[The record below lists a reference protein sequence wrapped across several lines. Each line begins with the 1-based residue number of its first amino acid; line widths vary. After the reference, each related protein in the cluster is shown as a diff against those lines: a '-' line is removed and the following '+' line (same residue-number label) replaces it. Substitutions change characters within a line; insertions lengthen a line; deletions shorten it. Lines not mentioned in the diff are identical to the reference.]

1 VKNYIGLAFVLVVM
15 LMLSLSTSYAS
26 FVGSAYIYAPAVIT
40 QSNKGVL
47 SLFYLNVTTGDGTVK
62 ISGPSSVG
70 VSTLSSAQIGVA
82 YACKYLGLNMSDY
95 NFSYIIED
103 KNVSVSGP
111 SGGLAFTLDAIS
123 ALSHEPLLHDFTLTG
138 TISPDGS
145 VGEIGG
151 IYDKVAAA
159 KMHNLKFVLVPYVE
173 NGSFEDL
180 LYYITQQTFGIPLV
194 EVKNASQAFEYAIG
208 LRAPYP
214 LTYNTYT
221 NYYIDEIPYT
231 NLSCLYCNLSSFQN
245 LTGFTF
251 DFVNKSIDAI
261 PNNYSTIRSE
271 LTSAMQEYTAI
282 AKRGY
287 LYTAA
292 DLAFLIYPQAF
303 MLANINN
310 TNESAAQNII
320 SNVSTYCSSLVPP
333 QMTNS
338 NYEYVIGGELR
349 QELGSITAGNAATI
363 LNRSETSDG
372 IFESL
377 YTAGEA
383 YGWCLAASD
392 MYSIADSMGGVPVR
406 GSPLL
411 KSYASKLIQNAS
423 EFGSSIYLQSAINL
437 YNDGDYPAAIYAAT
451 YAGIFDRPT
460 INNYTPSEY
469 ISIEKALISNSTY
482 GVWPNQFAK
491 SAIFY
496 INEYNITRNDSNLE
510 NAYSL
515 ALLAS
520 KLSSANK
527 LINTTFISQPNQ
539 TYSYNNIS
547 SEVEQIYSLLLIIL
561 MVLFAILVILI
572 MLLLRN
578 PCNAQSEQPKE
589 AASNKRITHVKDRK
603 R

>member
-1 VKNYIGLAFVLVVM
+1 MKNYISLTFALVAVL
-15 LMLSLSTSYAS
+15 LISAPYAS
-26 FVGSAYIYAPAVIT
+26 FVGSAYIYAPAVLT
-40 QSNKGVL
+40 QSNQGVL
-47 SLFYLNVTTGDGTVK
+47 SLFYLNVTTGNGTVK

-70 VSTLSSAQIGVA
+70 ESTLISAQTGVA
-82 YACKYLGLNMSDY
+82 YACKYLGLNVSDY
-95 NFSYIIED
+95 NFSYVIED

-123 ALSHEPLLHDFTLTG
+123 ALSHKPLLHDFTLTG
-138 TISPDGS
+138 TINPDGS

-159 KMHNLKFVLVPYVE
+159 KTHKLKFVIVPYVE

-180 LYYITQQTFGIPLV
+180 LYYVTQQTFGIPLV
-194 EVKNASQAFEYAIG
+194 EVKNASQAFAYATG
-208 LRAPYP
+208 LMAPYP

-221 NYYIDEIPYT
+221 NYYVDKIPYA

-245 LTGFTF
+245 LTNFTF
-251 DFVNKSIDAI
+251 GFVNRSIDAI
-261 PNNYSTIRSE
+261 PNNYSAIKSE
-271 LTSAMQEYTAI
+271 LRDAMQEY
-282 AKRGY
+282 AKISNKGY

-303 MLANINN
+303 MLANANN
-310 TNESAAQNII
+310 ASKSAAANLI
-320 SNVSTYCSSLVPP
+320 SNVSTYCSSLVPS

-349 QELGSITAGNAATI
+349 QELGNITASNAATI
-363 LNRSETSDG
+363 LNSSETSDG
-372 IFESL
+372 VFESL

-392 MYSIADSMGGVPVR
+392 MYSIADSMGGVPVQE
-406 GSPLL
+406 SPLL
-411 KSYASKLIQNAS
+411 KGYASMLIQNAS
-423 EFGSSIYLQSAINL
+423 RFGSSIYLQSAIKF
-437 YNDGDYPAAIYAAT
+437 YNNGNYPAALYAGT
-451 YAGIFDRPT
+451 YATIFDKPM

-469 ISIEKALISNSTY
+469 ISIEQALINNSTY
-482 GVWPNQFAK
+482 GIWPNQFAK

-496 INEYNITRNDSNLE
+496 INEYNVTGNESYLA

-520 KLSSANK
+520 KLSSMNK
-527 LINTTFISQPNQ
+527 LINSTFILQPNQ
-539 TYSYNNIS
+539 TYHYTKIS
-547 SEVEQIYSLLLIIL
+547 SEIEQIYSILILIL
-561 MVLFAILVILI
+561 AVLFAILIILI

-578 PCNAQSEQPKE
+578 PCNTQSEQPKE
-589 AASNKRITHVKDRK
+589 NASNKHITHVKGRK
-603 R
+603 

>member
-1 VKNYIGLAFVLVVM
+1 MKNYISLTFALVAVL
-15 LMLSLSTSYAS
+15 LISTPYAS
-26 FVGSAYIYAPAVIT
+26 FVGSAYIYAPAVLT
-40 QSNKGVL
+40 QSNQGVL
-47 SLFYLNVTTGDGTVK
+47 SLFYLNVTTGNGTVK

-70 VSTLSSAQIGVA
+70 ESTLISAQTGVA
-82 YACKYLGLNMSDY
+82 YACKYLGLNVSDY
-95 NFSYIIED
+95 NFSYVIED

-123 ALSHEPLLHDFTLTG
+123 ALSHKPLLHDFTLTG
-138 TISPDGS
+138 TINPDGS

-159 KMHNLKFVLVPYVE
+159 KTHKLKFVIVPYVE

-180 LYYITQQTFGIPLV
+180 LYYVTQQTFGIPLV
-194 EVKNASQAFEYAIG
+194 EVKNASQAFAYATG
-208 LRAPYP
+208 LMAPHP
-214 LTYNTYT
+214 LTYTTYT
-221 NYYIDEIPYT
+221 NYYVDKIPYA

-245 LTGFTF
+245 LTNFTF
-251 DFVNKSIDAI
+251 GFVNRSIDAI
-261 PNNYSTIRSE
+261 PNNYSAIKSE
-271 LTSAMQEYTAI
+271 LRDAMQEY
-282 AKRGY
+282 AKISNKGY

-303 MLANINN
+303 MLANANN
-310 TNESAAQNII
+310 ASKSAAANLI
-320 SNVSTYCSSLVPP
+320 SNVSTYCSSLVPS

-349 QELGSITAGNAATI
+349 QELGNITASNAATI
-363 LNRSETSDG
+363 LNSSETSDG
-372 IFESL
+372 VFESL

-392 MYSIADSMGGVPVR
+392 MYSIAESIGGVPVQ

-423 EFGSSIYLQSAINL
+423 KFGSSIYLQSAINF
-437 YNDGDYPAAIYAAT
+437 YNDGNYPAAIYAGT
-451 YAGIFDRPT
+451 YASIFDRPM

-469 ISIEKALISNSTY
+469 ISIEKALINNSTY
-482 GVWPNQFAK
+482 GIWPNQFAK

-496 INEYNITRNDSNLE
+496 ISEYNVTGNESYIE

-520 KLSSANK
+520 KLSSINK
-527 LINTTFISQPNQ
+527 LINSTFILQSNQ
-539 TYSYNNIS
+539 TYSYTNIS
-547 SEVEQIYSLLLIIL
+547 SEIEQIYSILILIL
-561 MVLFAILVILI
+561 VVLFAILIILI

-578 PCNAQSEQPKE
+578 PCNLQSEQLKE
-589 AASNKRITHVKDRK
+589 NASNKRISHVKGRK
-603 R
+603 

>member
-1 VKNYIGLAFVLVVM
+1 VKNYISLTFALVA
-15 LMLSLSTSYAS
+15 LLLISTPYAS
-26 FVGSAYIYAPAVIT
+26 FVGSAYIYAPAVLT
-40 QSNKGVL
+40 QSNQGIL
-47 SLFYLNVTTGDGTVK
+47 SLFYLNVTTGNGTVT

-70 VSTLSSAQIGVA
+70 ESTLSSAQTGVA
-82 YACKYLGLNMSDY
+82 YACKYLGLNVSDY
-95 NFSYIIED
+95 NFSYVIED

-123 ALSHEPLLHDFTLTG
+123 ALSHKPLLHDFTLTG
-138 TISPDGS
+138 TINPDGS

-159 KMHNLKFVLVPYVE
+159 KTHKLKFVLVPYVE

-180 LYYITQQTFGIPLV
+180 LYYVTQQTFGIPLV
-194 EVKNASQAFEYAIG
+194 EVKNASQAFAYATG
-208 LRAPYP
+208 LMAPHP

-221 NYYIDEIPYT
+221 NYYVDKIPYA

-245 LTGFTF
+245 LTSFTF
-251 DFVNKSIDAI
+251 GFVNKSIDAI
-261 PNNYSTIRSE
+261 PNNYSAIKSE
-271 LTSAMQEYTAI
+271 LRDAMQEYATI
-282 AKRGY
+282 SKKGY

-303 MLANINN
+303 MLANANN
-310 TNESAAQNII
+310 ASKSAAANLI
-320 SNVSTYCSSLVPP
+320 SNVSTYCSSLVPS
-333 QMTNS
+333 QITNS

-349 QELGSITAGNAATI
+349 QELGDITASNAATI
-363 LNRSETSDG
+363 LNSSETSDG

-392 MYSIADSMGGVPVR
+392 MYSIADSMGGVPVQE
-406 GSPLL
+406 SPLL
-411 KSYASKLIQNAS
+411 KGYASMLIQNAS
-423 EFGSSIYLQSAINL
+423 RFGSSIYLQSAINL
-437 YNDGDYPAAIYAAT
+437 YNNGNYPAAIYAGT
-451 YAGIFDRPT
+451 YATIFDKPI

-469 ISIEKALISNSTY
+469 ISIEQALINNSTY
-482 GVWPNQFAK
+482 GIWPNQFAK

-496 INEYNITRNDSNLE
+496 INEYNVTGNESYLA

-520 KLSSANK
+520 KLSSMNK
-527 LINTTFISQPNQ
+527 LINSTFILQPNQ
-539 TYSYNNIS
+539 TYPYTNIS
-547 SEVEQIYSLLLIIL
+547 SEIEQIYSILILIL
-561 MVLFAILVILI
+561 VVLFAILIILI

-578 PCNAQSEQPKE
+578 PCNTQSEQPKE
-589 AASNKRITHVKDRK
+589 STSNKRITHVKGRK
-603 R
+603 

>member
-1 VKNYIGLAFVLVVM
+1 VKNYISLTFALIAM
-15 LMLSLSTSYAS
+15 LLLSTSYAS
-26 FVGSAYIYAPAVIT
+26 FVGSAYIYAPAVLT
-40 QSNKGVL
+40 QSNKGIL
-47 SLFYLNVTTGDGTVK
+47 SLFYLNVTTGNGMVT

-70 VSTLSSAQIGVA
+70 ESTLNSAQTGVA

-95 NFSYIIED
+95 NFSYVIED

-123 ALSHEPLLHDFTLTG
+123 ALSHKPLLHNFTLTG

-151 IYDKVAAA
+151 VYDKVAAA
-159 KMHNLKFVLVPYVE
+159 KTHNLKFVLVPYVE
-173 NGSFEDL
+173 NGSFENL
-180 LYYITQQTFGIPLV
+180 LYYVTQQTFGIPLV
-194 EVKNASQAFEYAIG
+194 EVKNASQAFAYATG

-221 NYYIDEIPYT
+221 NYYVDKIPYT

-245 LTGFTF
+245 LTSFTF
-251 DFVNKSIDAI
+251 GFVNKSIDGI
-261 PNNYSTIRSE
+261 PNNYSVIKSE
-271 LTSAMQEYTAI
+271 LTNAMQEYSAI
-282 AKRGY
+282 SEKGY

-303 MLANINN
+303 MLANANN
-310 TNESAAQNII
+310 ANESAATNII

-349 QELGSITAGNAATI
+349 QELGTITAGNAATI
-363 LNRSETSDG
+363 LNSSETSDG
-372 IFESL
+372 VFESL

-392 MYSIADSMGGVPVR
+392 MYGIADSMGGVPVQ

-411 KSYASKLIQNAS
+411 KNYASKLIQNAS
-423 EFGSSIYLQSAINL
+423 EFGSSIYLQSAINF
-437 YNDGDYPAAIYAAT
+437 YNNGNYPAAIYAGT
-451 YAGIFDRPT
+451 YASIFDRPT

-469 ISIEKALISNSTY
+469 ISIEKALIDNSTY

-491 SAIFY
+491 SVIFY
-496 INEYNITRNDSNLE
+496 INEYNITGNDSNLA

-527 LINTTFISQPNQ
+527 LINSTFILQSNQ

-547 SEVEQIYSLLLIIL
+547 SEIEQIYSILLIIL
-561 MVLFAILVILI
+561 IVLFAILIVLIL
-572 MLLLRN
+572 LLLRN
-578 PCNAQSEQPKE
+578 PCNAQSEQLKE
-589 AASNKRITHVKDRK
+589 GTSNKRITHVNGRK

>member
-1 VKNYIGLAFVLVVM
+1 VKNYIGLIFALVVM
-15 LMLSLSTSYAS
+15 LLSSTPYAS
-26 FVGSAYIYAPAVIT
+26 FVGSAYIYAPAVLT

-47 SLFYLNVTTGDGTVK
+47 SLFYLNVTTGDGVVK
-62 ISGPSSVG
+62 IGGPSSIG
-70 VSTLSSAQIGVA
+70 VSTLSSAQTGVA
-82 YACKYLGLNMSDY
+82 YACRYLGLNMSDY

-123 ALSHEPLLHDFTLTG
+123 ALSHKPLLHDFTLTG
-138 TISPDGS
+138 TISSDGS

-159 KMHNLKFVLVPYVE
+159 KTHNLKFVLVPYVE

-180 LYYITQQTFGIPLV
+180 LYYLTQQTFGIPLV
-194 EVKNASQAFEYAIG
+194 EVKNASQAFGYATG

-221 NYYIDEIPYT
+221 NYYVDKIPYT

-245 LTGFTF
+245 LTSFTF
-251 DFVNKSIDAI
+251 DFVNKSIDGI
-261 PNNYSTIRSE
+261 PNNYSVIKSE
-271 LTSAMQEYTAI
+271 LTNAMQEYAAI
-282 AKRGY
+282 SKKGY

-303 MLANINN
+303 MLANANN
-310 TNESAAQNII
+310 ANEGAATNLI
-320 SNVSTYCSSLVPP
+320 SNVSAYCSSLIPS

-349 QELGSITAGNAATI
+349 QELGTITAGNAATM
-363 LNRSETSDG
+363 LNSSETSDG

-392 MYSIADSMGGVPVR
+392 MYSIADSMGGVPVQ

-411 KSYASKLIQNAS
+411 KSYAFKLIQNAS
-423 EFGSSIYLQSAINL
+423 EFGSSIYLQSAINF
-437 YNDGDYPAAIYAAT
+437 YNNGNYPAAIYAGT
-451 YAGIFDRPT
+451 YASIFDRPT

-469 ISIEKALISNSTY
+469 ISIEKALINNSTY
-482 GVWPNQFAK
+482 GIWPNQFAK
-491 SAIFY
+491 SVIFY
-496 INEYNITRNDSNLE
+496 INEYNITRNESNLE

-527 LINTTFISQPNQ
+527 LINSTFILQPNQ
-539 TYSYNNIS
+539 TYSYNDIS
-547 SEVEQIYSLLLIIL
+547 SEIEQIYSILLIIL
-561 MVLFAILVILI
+561 IVLFAILVVLI

-578 PCNAQSEQPKE
+578 PCNAQSEQLKE
-589 AASNKRITHVKDRK
+589 ATSNKRVTHVKGRK

>member
-1 VKNYIGLAFVLVVM
+1 VKNYIGLTFALVAVF
-15 LMLSLSTSYAS
+15 LISTPYAS
-26 FVGSAYIYAPAVIT
+26 FVGSAYIYAPAVLT
-40 QSNKGVL
+40 QSNQGIL
-47 SLFYLNVTTGDGTVK
+47 SLFYLNVTTGNGTVT

-70 VSTLSSAQIGVA
+70 ESTLISAQTGVA
-82 YACKYLGLNMSDY
+82 YACKYLGLNVSDY
-95 NFSYIIED
+95 NFSYVIED

-123 ALSHEPLLHDFTLTG
+123 ALSHKPLLHNFTLTG
-138 TISPDGS
+138 TINPDGS

-159 KMHNLKFVLVPYVE
+159 KTHKLKFVLVPYVE

-180 LYYITQQTFGIPLV
+180 LYYVTQQTFGIPLV
-194 EVKNASQAFEYAIG
+194 EVKNASQAFAYATG
-208 LRAPYP
+208 LMAPHP

-221 NYYIDEIPYT
+221 NYYVDKVPYA
-231 NLSCLYCNLSSFQN
+231 NLSCLYCNLSTFQN
-245 LTGFTF
+245 LISFTF
-251 DFVNKSIDAI
+251 GFVNKSIDAI
-261 PNNYSTIRSE
+261 PNNYSAIKSE
-271 LTSAMQEYTAI
+271 LRDTMQEYATI
-282 AKRGY
+282 SKKGY

-303 MLANINN
+303 MLANANN
-310 TNESAAQNII
+310 ASKSAAANLI
-320 SNVSTYCSSLVPP
+320 SNVSTYCSSLVPS

-349 QELGSITAGNAATI
+349 QELGDITASNAATI
-363 LNRSETSDG
+363 LNSSETSDG

-392 MYSIADSMGGVPVR
+392 MYSIADSMGGVPVQE
-406 GSPLL
+406 SPLL
-411 KSYASKLIQNAS
+411 KGYASMLIQNAS
-423 EFGSSIYLQSAINL
+423 RFGSSIYLQSAINL
-437 YNDGDYPAAIYAAT
+437 YNNGNYPAAIYAGT
-451 YAGIFDRPT
+451 YATIFDKPI

-469 ISIEKALISNSTY
+469 ISIEQALINDSTY
-482 GVWPNQFAK
+482 GIWPNQFAK

-496 INEYNITRNDSNLE
+496 INEYNVTRNESYLA

-520 KLSSANK
+520 KLSSMNK
-527 LINTTFISQPNQ
+527 LINSTFILQPNQ
-539 TYSYNNIS
+539 TYPYTNIS
-547 SEVEQIYSLLLIIL
+547 SEIEQIYSILILIL
-561 MVLFAILVILI
+561 VVLFAILIILI

-578 PCNAQSEQPKE
+578 PCNTQSEQPKE
-589 AASNKRITHVKDRK
+589 NASNKRITHVKRRK
-603 R
+603 

>member
-1 VKNYIGLAFVLVVM
+1 MKNYISLTFALIAM
-15 LMLSLSTSYAS
+15 LLLSTSYAS
-26 FVGSAYIYAPAVIT
+26 FVGSAYIYAPAVLT
-40 QSNKGVL
+40 QSNKGIL
-47 SLFYLNVTTGDGTVK
+47 SLFYLNVTTGNGVVT

-70 VSTLSSAQIGVA
+70 ESTLNSAQTGVE

-123 ALSHEPLLHDFTLTG
+123 ALSHKPLLHDFTLTG

-151 IYDKVAAA
+151 VYDKVAAA

-173 NGSFEDL
+173 NGSFENL
-180 LYYITQQTFGIPLV
+180 LYYVAQQTFGIPLV
-194 EVKNASQAFEYAIG
+194 EVKNASQAFAYATG
-208 LRAPYP
+208 LMAPHP
-214 LTYNTYT
+214 LTYNIYT
-221 NYYIDEIPYT
+221 NYHVDKIPYA

-245 LTGFTF
+245 LTSFTF
-251 DFVNKSIDAI
+251 GFINKSIADI
-261 PNNYSTIRSE
+261 PNNYSTIKSE
-271 LTSAMQEYTAI
+271 LTNAMQEYAAI
-282 AKRGY
+282 SKKGY

-303 MLANINN
+303 MLANANN
-310 TNESAAQNII
+310 ANKTAAANLI
-320 SNVSTYCSSLVPP
+320 SNVSTFCSSLVPS

-349 QELGSITAGNAATI
+349 QELGTITAGNAATI
-363 LNRSETSDG
+363 LNSSETSDG

-383 YGWCLAASD
+383 YGWCLAASE
-392 MYSIADSMGGVPVR
+392 MYSIANSIGGVPVQS
-406 GSPLL
+406 SPLL

-423 EFGSSIYLQSAINL
+423 EFGGSIYLQSAINF
-437 YNDGDYPAAIYAAT
+437 YNNGDYPAAIYAGI
-451 YAGIFDRPT
+451 YASILDKPT
-460 INNYTPSEY
+460 INNYTSSEY
-469 ISIEKALISNSTY
+469 VSIEKGLINNATY
-482 GVWPNQFAK
+482 GIWPNQFAK
-491 SAIFY
+491 SVIFY
-496 INEYNITRNDSNLE
+496 INEYNITGNESNLE
-510 NAYSL
+510 SAYSL

-527 LINTTFISQPNQ
+527 LINSTFILQPNQ

-547 SEVEQIYSLLLIIL
+547 SEIEQIYSMLIMIL
-561 MVLFAILVILI
+561 IVLFAILIVLIL
-572 MLLLRN
+572 LLLRN
-578 PCNAQSEQPKE
+578 PCNAQSEKLKE
-589 AASNKRITHVKDRK
+589 GASNKQIMHVKGRK

>member
-1 VKNYIGLAFVLVVM
+1 MKNHIGLTFALVA
-15 LMLSLSTSYAS
+15 LLLLSTPYAS
-26 FVGSAYIYAPAVIT
+26 FVGGAYIYAPAVLT
-40 QSNKGVL
+40 QSNKGIL
-47 SLFYLNVTTGDGTVK
+47 SLFYLNVTTGDGVVK
-62 ISGPSSVG
+62 ISGPSYVDE
-70 VSTLSSAQIGVA
+70 STLSSAQIGVA

-123 ALSHEPLLHDFTLTG
+123 ALSHKPLLHNFTLTG

-145 VGEIGG
+145 VGTVGG
-151 IYDKVAAA
+151 VYDKVAAA
-159 KMHNLKFVLVPYVE
+159 KMHNLKFMLVPYVE
-173 NGSFEDL
+173 NGSFENL
-180 LYYITQQTFGIPLV
+180 LYYVAQQTFGIPLV
-194 EVKNASQAFEYAIG
+194 EVKNASQAFAYATG

-221 NYYIDEIPYT
+221 NYYVDKIPYA
-231 NLSCLYCNLSSFQN
+231 NLSCLYCNLSGFQN
-245 LTGFTF
+245 LTSFTF
-251 DFVNKSIDAI
+251 GFVNRSIDSI
-261 PNNYSTIRSE
+261 PNNYPLIKSE
-271 LTSAMQEYTAI
+271 LTNAMQEYSAI
-282 AKRGY
+282 SEKGY

-292 DLAFLIYPQAF
+292 DLAFLVYPQAF
-303 MLANINN
+303 MLANANN
-310 TNESAAQNII
+310 ANKSAAANLI

-349 QELGSITAGNAATI
+349 QELGTITSGNAATI
-363 LNRSETSDG
+363 LNSSETSDG
-372 IFESL
+372 VFESL

-392 MYSIADSMGGVPVR
+392 MYSIAASMGGVPVQ

-411 KSYASKLIQNAS
+411 KNYASKLIQNAS
-423 EFGSSIYLQSAINL
+423 EFGSSIYLQSAINF
-437 YNDGDYPAAIYAAT
+437 YNNGNYPAAIYAGT
-451 YAGIFDRPT
+451 YASIFDRPT
-460 INNYTPSEY
+460 ISNYTPSEY
-469 ISIEKALISNSTY
+469 ISIEKTLIDNSTY

-496 INEYNITRNDSNLE
+496 INEYNITRNESNLA

-527 LINTTFISQPNQ
+527 LINSTFILQPNQ

-547 SEVEQIYSLLLIIL
+547 GEIEQIYSILLIIL
-561 MVLFAILVILI
+561 IVLFAILIVLIL
-572 MLLLRN
+572 LLLRN
-578 PCNAQSEQPKE
+578 PCNAQSEQLKE
-589 AASNKRITHVKDRK
+589 GASNKRITHVKGR
-603 R
+603 RR

>member
-1 VKNYIGLAFVLVVM
+1 VKNHIGLTFALVA
-15 LMLSLSTSYAS
+15 LLLLSTPYAS
-26 FVGSAYIYAPAVIT
+26 FVGGAYIYAPAVLT
-40 QSNKGVL
+40 QSNKGIL
-47 SLFYLNVTTGDGTVK
+47 SLFYLNVTTGDGVVK
-62 ISGPSSVG
+62 ISGPSYVDG
-70 VSTLSSAQIGVA
+70 STLSSAQIGVA

-123 ALSHEPLLHDFTLTG
+123 ALSHKPLLHNFTLTG
-138 TISPDGS
+138 TINLDGS
-145 VGEIGG
+145 VGEVGG

-159 KMHNLKFVLVPYVE
+159 KMHNLKFMLVPYVE
-173 NGSFEDL
+173 NGSFENL
-180 LYYITQQTFGIPLV
+180 LYYVAQQTFGIPLV
-194 EVKNASQAFEYAIG
+194 EVKNASQAFAYATG

-214 LTYNTYT
+214 LTYNTYA
-221 NYYIDEIPYT
+221 NYYVDKIPYA
-231 NLSCLYCNLSSFQN
+231 NLSCLYCNLSGFQN
-245 LTGFTF
+245 LTSFTF
-251 DFVNKSIDAI
+251 GFVNRSIDSI
-261 PNNYSTIRSE
+261 PNSYSLIKSE
-271 LTSAMQEYTAI
+271 LSNAMQEYSAI
-282 AKRGY
+282 SEKGY

-303 MLANINN
+303 MLANANN
-310 TNESAAQNII
+310 ANKSAATNII
-320 SNVSTYCSSLVPP
+320 SNVSAYCSSLVPP

-349 QELGSITAGNAATI
+349 QELGTITSGNAATI
-363 LNRSETSDG
+363 LNSSETSDG
-372 IFESL
+372 VFESL

-392 MYSIADSMGGVPVR
+392 MYSIAASMGGVPVQ

-411 KSYASKLIQNAS
+411 KNYASKLIQNAS
-423 EFGSSIYLQSAINL
+423 EFGSSIYLQSAINF
-437 YNDGDYPAAIYAAT
+437 YNNGNYPAAIYAGT
-451 YAGIFDRPT
+451 YASIFDRPT
-460 INNYTPSEY
+460 ISNYTPSEY
-469 ISIEKALISNSTY
+469 ISIEKALIDNSTY

-496 INEYNITRNDSNLE
+496 INEYNITRNESNLA

-527 LINTTFISQPNQ
+527 LINSTFILQPNQ

-547 SEVEQIYSLLLIIL
+547 SEIEQIYSILLIIL
-561 MVLFAILVILI
+561 IVLFAILIVLIL
-572 MLLLRN
+572 LLLRN
-578 PCNAQSEQPKE
+578 PCNAQSEQFKE
-589 AASNKRITHVKDRK
+589 GTSNKRITHVKGR
-603 R
+603 RR

>member
-1 VKNYIGLAFVLVVM
+1 VKNHIGLTFALVA
-15 LMLSLSTSYAS
+15 LLLLSTPYAS
-26 FVGSAYIYAPAVIT
+26 FVGGAYIYAPAVLT
-40 QSNKGVL
+40 QSNKGIL
-47 SLFYLNVTTGDGTVK
+47 SLFYLNVTTGNGVVK
-62 ISGPSSVG
+62 ISGPSYVDG
-70 VSTLSSAQIGVA
+70 STLSSAQIGVA

-123 ALSHEPLLHDFTLTG
+123 ALSHKPLLHNFTLTG
-138 TISPDGS
+138 TISSDGS
-145 VGEIGG
+145 VGEVGG

-159 KMHNLKFVLVPYVE
+159 KMHNLKFMLVPYVE
-173 NGSFEDL
+173 NGSFEGL
-180 LYYITQQTFGIPLV
+180 LYYVAQQTFGIPLV
-194 EVKNASQAFEYAIG
+194 EVKNASQAFAYATG

-221 NYYIDEIPYT
+221 NYYVDKIPYA
-231 NLSCLYCNLSSFQN
+231 NLSCLYCNLSGFQN
-245 LTGFTF
+245 LTSFTF
-251 DFVNKSIDAI
+251 GFVNRSIDSI
-261 PNNYSTIRSE
+261 PNNYSLIKSE
-271 LTSAMQEYTAI
+271 LTNAMQEYSAI
-282 AKRGY
+282 SEKGY

-303 MLANINN
+303 MLANANN
-310 TNESAAQNII
+310 VNKSATTNII
-320 SNVSTYCSSLVPP
+320 SNVSAYCSSLVPP

-349 QELGSITAGNAATI
+349 QELGTITAGNAATI
-363 LNRSETSDG
+363 LNSSETSDG
-372 IFESL
+372 VFESL

-392 MYSIADSMGGVPVR
+392 MYSIAASMGGVPVQ

-411 KSYASKLIQNAS
+411 KNYASKLIQNAS
-423 EFGSSIYLQSAINL
+423 EFGSSIYLQSAINF
-437 YNDGDYPAAIYAAT
+437 YNNGNYPAAIYAGT
-451 YAGIFDRPT
+451 YASIFDRPT
-460 INNYTPSEY
+460 ISNYTPSEY
-469 ISIEKALISNSTY
+469 ISIEKALIDNSTY

-496 INEYNITRNDSNLE
+496 INEYNITRNESNLA

-520 KLSSANK
+520 KLSSANM
-527 LINTTFISQPNQ
+527 LINSTFILQPNQ

-547 SEVEQIYSLLLIIL
+547 SEIEQIYSILLIIL
-561 MVLFAILVILI
+561 IVLFAILIVLIL
-572 MLLLRN
+572 LLLRN
-578 PCNAQSEQPKE
+578 PCNAQSEQLKE
-589 AASNKRITHVKDRK
+589 GTSNKRITHVKGRK

>member
-1 VKNYIGLAFVLVVM
+1 VKNHIGLTFALVA
-15 LMLSLSTSYAS
+15 LLLLSTPYAS
-26 FVGSAYIYAPAVIT
+26 FVGGAYIYAPAVLT
-40 QSNKGVL
+40 QSNKGIL
-47 SLFYLNVTTGDGTVK
+47 SLFYLNVTTGDGVVK
-62 ISGPSSVG
+62 ISGPSYVDG
-70 VSTLSSAQIGVA
+70 STLSSAQIGVA

-123 ALSHEPLLHDFTLTG
+123 ALSHKPLLHNFTLTG

-145 VGEIGG
+145 VGEVGG

-159 KMHNLKFVLVPYVE
+159 KMHNLKFMLVPYVE
-173 NGSFEDL
+173 NGSFENL
-180 LYYITQQTFGIPLV
+180 LYYVAQQTFGIPLV
-194 EVKNASQAFEYAIG
+194 EVKNASQAFAYATG

-214 LTYNTYT
+214 LTYNTYA
-221 NYYIDEIPYT
+221 NYYVDKIPYA
-231 NLSCLYCNLSSFQN
+231 NLSCLYCNLSGFQN
-245 LTGFTF
+245 LTSFTF
-251 DFVNKSIDAI
+251 GFVNRSIDSI
-261 PNNYSTIRSE
+261 PNNYSLIKSE
-271 LTSAMQEYTAI
+271 LTNAMQEYSAI
-282 AKRGY
+282 SEKGY

-303 MLANINN
+303 MLANANN
-310 TNESAAQNII
+310 ANKSAAANLI

-349 QELGSITAGNAATI
+349 QELGTITAGNAATI
-363 LNRSETSDG
+363 LNSSETSDG
-372 IFESL
+372 VFESL

-392 MYSIADSMGGVPVR
+392 MYSIAASMGGVPVQ

-411 KSYASKLIQNAS
+411 KNYASKLIQNAS
-423 EFGSSIYLQSAINL
+423 EFGSSIYLQSAINF
-437 YNDGDYPAAIYAAT
+437 YNNGNYPAAIYAGT
-451 YAGIFDRPT
+451 YASIFDRPT
-460 INNYTPSEY
+460 ISNYTPSEY
-469 ISIEKALISNSTY
+469 ISIEKALIDNSTY

-496 INEYNITRNDSNLE
+496 INEYNITRNESNLA

-520 KLSSANK
+520 KLSSTNK
-527 LINTTFISQPNQ
+527 LINSTFILQPNQ

-547 SEVEQIYSLLLIIL
+547 GEIEQIYSILLIIL
-561 MVLFAILVILI
+561 IVLFAILIVLIL
-572 MLLLRN
+572 LLLRN
-578 PCNAQSEQPKE
+578 PCNAQSEQFKE
-589 AASNKRITHVKDRK
+589 GTSNKRITHVKGR
-603 R
+603 RR